1 MMSLA
6 IAIHRGTVMSG
17 EIMISRKVLVATL
30 IAFAL
35 SGSALAQDL
44 SKLVTKFKDG
54 WKPMEGQIMFQQEG
68 GDLQISVEVEKR
80 DTGASVRSWEATMKK
95 MQPATKV
102 ETVKGIGGDAIY
114 YSTRADLG
122 KLSADFEKPRVQM
135 SVAVAGAKT
144 TAQAKQIV
152 TDLAKVVGPRVG
164 K

>member
-1 MMSLA
+1 M
-6 IAIHRGTVMSG
+6 V
-17 EIMISRKVLVATL
+17 SRKVLVATL

-44 SKLVTKFKDG
+44 SRLVTKAEVEKVTGAKFKDG
-54 WKPMEGQIMFQQEG
+54 WKPMEGQIMFQQDG

-80 DTGASVRSWEATMKK
+80 DPGASVRSWEATMKK
-95 MQPATKV
+95 IQPATKV

>member
-1 MMSLA
+1 
-6 IAIHRGTVMSG
+6 
-17 EIMISRKVLVATL
+17 MISRKVLVATL

-44 SKLVTKFKDG
+44 SKLVTKAEVEKVTGAKFKDG

-80 DTGASVRSWEATMKK
+80 DAGASVRSWEATMKK

>member
-1 MMSLA
+1 M
-6 IAIHRGTVMSG
+6 V
-17 EIMISRKVLVATL
+17 SRKMLVATL

-44 SKLVTKFKDG
+44 SKLVTKAEVEKVTGAKFKDS

-144 TAQAKQIV
+144 TAQARQIV

>member
-1 MMSLA
+1 M
-6 IAIHRGTVMSG
+6 V
-17 EIMISRKVLVATL
+17 SRKVLVATL

-44 SKLVTKFKDG
+44 SKLVTKAEVEKVTGAKFKDG
-54 WKPMEGQIMFQQEG
+54 WKPMEGQIMFQQDG

-80 DTGASVRSWEATMKK
+80 DAGLSAQRVW
-95 MQPATKV
+95 QDLV
-102 ETVKGIGGDAIY
+102 
-114 YSTRADLG
+114 DLG

-144 TAQAKQIV
+144 PAQAKQIV